1 MSIST
6 GELMDARDILE
17 TPMQM
22 VWQETVMNIEAPEPK
37 TVRDGCRGLGA
48 FCLQDALQHPGKVL
62 PGLAHNRGHPSGK
75 DFA

>member
-37 TVRDGCRGLGA
+37 TIRDGCRGLGA
-48 FCLQDALQHPGKVL
+48 FCLPGGDS
-62 PGLAHNRGHPSGK
+62 PWP
-75 DFA
+75 